1 MAEAVANTFEE
12 VDVYD
17 RNLRA
22 RLGFNIRS
30 DVCLCGGLTNAKK
43 IAALAEAYYAQV
55 APYNPLSPVS
65 TAACVQLRFI
75 ATSATAPQAEQG

>member
-1 MAEAVANTFEE
+1 MNRRQFATLLQRGAVQ
-12 VDVYD
+12 Y
-17 RNLRA
+17 
-22 RLGFNIRS
+22 IRS
-30 DVCLCGGLTNAKK
+30 DACLCGGLTNAKK